1 MHNIKDI
8 RKDIDN
14 FKNTIKNRNVDVD
27 FDQILNL
34 DEENRKLIQEKEKL
48 EMEKKSIS
56 KSKDET
62 LFEKSKEISNKID
75 DLSKNQKNVK
85 DQLDQILSNIPNLP
99 LNDVPVGKDENSNKE
114 VVKSG
119 KIKEMSFKPKS
130 HYEIGEKL
138 NMLDFDLATK
148 TTGSRFVFVKD
159 KLASLER
166 AISNFMI
173 DTHVNNNGY
182 TEISPPL
189 MATDNTMFGTG
200 QLPKFENDQF
210 EIKFDDKNDR
220 KFLIP
225 TAEVILTNM
234 VKNQILNLK
243 SLPMR
248 LVASTPCFRKEAGS
262 YGKDTKGMI
271 RQHQFYKVEL
281 VSIVENNKCI
291 EELERMTN
299 CATKILDDLQ
309 LPYRKII
316 LSTGDMGF
324 SAEKTYDI
332 EVWLPS
338 ENKYREISS
347 CSSCGTFQ
355 AKRMKARYKN
365 NNNENEFVGTLNGR
379 LVAST
384 PCFRKEAGSYGK
396 DTKGM
401 IRQHQFYKV
410 ELVSIVEN
418 NKCIEELE
426 RMTNCATKIL
436 DDLQLP
442 YRKIILST
450 GDMGFSAEKTYDIEV
465 WLPSENKYREISS
478 CSSCGTFQAK
488 RMKARYKNNNNENEF
503 VGTLNGSGL
512 AVGRTLIAIL
522 ENYQT
527 EDGSIIIPEKLRPY
541 MNNMEKIGIN

>member
-14 FKNTIKNRNVDVD
+14 FKNIIKNRNVDVD

-119 KIKEMSFKPKS
+119 EIKEMSFKPKS

-365 NNNENEFVGTLNGR
+365 NNNENEFVGTLNG
-379 LVAST
+379 
-384 PCFRKEAGSYGK
+384 
-396 DTKGM
+396 
-401 IRQHQFYKV
+401 
-410 ELVSIVEN
+410 
-418 NKCIEELE
+418 
-426 RMTNCATKIL
+426 
-436 DDLQLP
+436 
-442 YRKIILST
+442 
-450 GDMGFSAEKTYDIEV
+450 
-465 WLPSENKYREISS
+465 
-478 CSSCGTFQAK
+478 
-488 RMKARYKNNNNENEF
+488 
-503 VGTLNGSGL
+503 SGL

-527 EDGSIIIPEKLRPY
+527 EDGSITIPEKLRPY

>member
-8 RKDIDN
+8 RNNFED
-14 FKNTIKNRNVDVD
+14 FKNSIKHRNIDINLDEIVELDKKNRNFIHD
-27 FDQILNL
+27 
-34 DEENRKLIQEKEKL
+34 KEKL

-56 KSKDET
+56 KSKDES
-62 LFEKSKEISNKID
+62 LFKKSKEISIQIEE
-75 DLSKNQKNVK
+75 LSKKQKIVK
-85 DQLDQILSNIPNLP
+85 DKLDNILSSIPNVP
-99 LNDVPVGKDENSNKE
+99 LNDVPVGKDENDNKE
-114 VVKSG
+114 VIKVG
-119 KIKEMSFKPKS
+119 KINKFSFKPMS
-130 HYEIGEKL
+130 HYELGEKL
-138 NMLDFDLATK
+138 NMLDFDLASK

-159 KLASLER
+159 KLATLER

-173 DTHVNNNGY
+173 DTHTKINGY

-210 EIKFDDKNDR
+210 EIKFDDKNER

-234 VKNQILNLK
+234 VKNQILNIN

-281 VSIVENNKCI
+281 VSIVENNKCL
-291 EELERMTN
+291 EELERMTT
-299 CATKILDDLQ
+299 CATKILDDLK

-338 ENKYREISS
+338 EEKYREISS

-355 AKRMKARYKN
+355 ATRMKARYKN
-365 NNNENEFVGTLNGR
+365 SDNNT
-379 LVAST
+379 
-384 PCFRKEAGSYGK
+384 
-396 DTKGM
+396 
-401 IRQHQFYKV
+401 
-410 ELVSIVEN
+410 
-418 NKCIEELE
+418 
-426 RMTNCATKIL
+426 
-436 DDLQLP
+436 
-442 YRKIILST
+442 
-450 GDMGFSAEKTYDIEV
+450 
-465 WLPSENKYREISS
+465 
-478 CSSCGTFQAK
+478 
-488 RMKARYKNNNNENEF
+488 EF

-527 EDGSIIIPEKLRPY
+527 EDGSIIIPDVLKPY
-541 MNNMEKIGIN
+541 MGNIDKISIN